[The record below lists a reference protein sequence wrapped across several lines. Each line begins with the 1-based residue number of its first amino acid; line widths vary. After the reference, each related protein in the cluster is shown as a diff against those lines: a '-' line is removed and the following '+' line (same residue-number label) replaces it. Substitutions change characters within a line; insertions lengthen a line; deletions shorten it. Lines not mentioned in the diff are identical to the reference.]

1 MIITTHKDHH
11 WHDHHQHD
19 HHIDHNQQ
27 DEFSGPKALAEYLL
41 KLDKDDEAYNQYFKW
56 KVTLMVVVLVM
67 IMLMGEDIS

>member
-1 MIITTHKDHH
+1 M
-11 WHDHHQHD
+11 
-19 HHIDHNQQ
+19 
-27 DEFSGPKALAEYLL
+27 AEYLL

>member
-1 MIITTHKDHH
+1 MLLTNNLVKFVQFEVI
-11 WHDHHQHD
+11 QS
-19 HHIDHNQQ
+19 QLSLC
-27 DEFSGPKALAEYLL
+27 EKALAEYLL

>member
-11 WHDHHQHD
+11 WHDHR
-19 HHIDHNQQ
+19 IDHDQQ

>member
-11 WHDHHQHD
+11 WHD

>member
-1 MIITTHKDHH
+1 MIITTHKEHH
-11 WHDHHQHD
+11 WHDHH
-19 HHIDHNQQ
+19 IDHDQQ